1 MSDAPAAFELRDVS
15 FRYGDRV
22 ALDSLGF
29 RIHPGE
35 VFGFLGPNGGGKST
49 LFRLLSTLV
58 PLQSGTVSVLGLD
71 LSQDVL
77 EVRRRLGVVFQSPSL
92 DRKLS
97 VAENIDCAGAL
108 YGLSGREL
116 RSARDH
122 ALANAGLTE
131 RAGDRVE
138 TLSGGLRRR
147 VELAKATLHRP
158 SLLLLDEPST
168 GLDPGARVDLWDGLR
183 RLRAEAGVTV
193 VFTTHLLE
201 EAERADRLALLH
213 EGRLVAL
220 DTPDALRAT
229 LGGDAVELKCSD
241 AAAMS
246 QKLLDAFQLSVR
258 IVEGGVRFEAA
269 TGGVWVSRILERF
282 GKEVRSITVGKPTLE
297 DVFLARTGHR
307 LAREGVAQ

>member
-58 PLQSGTVSVLGLD
+58 PLQTGTVSVLALD
-71 LSQDVL
+71 LSRDVL

-108 YGLSGREL
+108 YGLSGRDL

-122 ALANAGLTE
+122 ALASAGLTE

-229 LGGDAVELKCSD
+229 LGGDAVELRCRD

-246 QKLLDAFQLSVR
+246 QKLVDAFQLSVR

-282 GKEVRSITVGKPTLE
+282 GTDVRSITVGKPTLE

>member
-1 MSDAPAAFELRDVS
+1 MSDAPAAFALQGVT
-15 FRYGDRV
+15 FKYGDRV

-29 RIHPGE
+29 SILPGE

-58 PLQSGTVSVLGLD
+58 PLQLGSVSVLGLD
-71 LSQDVL
+71 LRLQVAGI
-77 EVRRRLGVVFQSPSL
+77 RRLLGVVFQSPSL

-108 YGLSGREL
+108 YGLSGHTL
-116 RSARDH
+116 RVARNR
-122 ALANAGLTE
+122 AMANAGIAD
-131 RAGDRVE
+131 RASDRVE

-147 VELAKATLHRP
+147 VELAKATLHEP
-158 SLLLLDEPST
+158 SILLLDEPST

-183 RLRAEAGVTV
+183 RLRASTGVTV
-193 VFTTHLLE
+193 VFTSHLLE

-229 LGGDAVELKCSD
+229 LGGDSVELRCRD
-241 AAAMS
+241 AAAMA
-246 QKLLDAFQLSVR
+246 QQLLDAFQLNVR
-258 IVEGGVRFEAA
+258 IIDGGVRFEAA
-269 TGGVWVSRILERF
+269 TGGMWVGRILERF
-282 GKEVRSITVGKPTLE
+282 PAEVRSITVGKPTLE

-307 LAREGVAQ
+307 LAPEGGGP

>member
-1 MSDAPAAFELRDVS
+1 MSNAASAFELRGVS
-15 FRYGDRV
+15 FRYGERL
-22 ALDSLGF
+22 ALDSLNF
-29 RIHPGE
+29 SIRVGE
-35 VFGFLGPNGGGKST
+35 IFGFLGPNGGGKST

-58 PLQSGTVSVLGLD
+58 PLQSGSVSVLGLD
-71 LSQDVL
+71 LSRQVP
-77 EVRRRLGVVFQSPSL
+77 EIRRRLGVVFQSPSL

-97 VAENIDCAGAL
+97 VAENLDCAGAL
-108 YGLSGREL
+108 YGMSGPALRE
-116 RSARDH
+116 ARER
-122 ALANAGLTE
+122 ALADAGIAG

-147 VELAKATLHRP
+147 VELAKAVLHGP

-168 GLDPGARVDLWDGLR
+168 GLDPGARVDLWEGLR
-183 RLRAEAGVTV
+183 RLQATAGVTI

-229 LGGDAVELKCSD
+229 LGGDAVELKCRD
-241 AAAMS
+241 AISMAER
-246 QKLLDAFQLSVR
+246 LREEFQLSVR
-258 IVEGGVRFEAA
+258 AVEGGVRFEASA
-269 TGGVWVSRILERF
+269 GGVWVSRILERF
-282 GKEVRSITVGKPTLE
+282 PSDVRSITVGKPTLE

-307 LAREGVAQ
+307 LAREGVGS